1 MQKYPIVGLD
11 VSKQT
16 LDVFLLE
23 ASGDH
28 RTTTVRNSEA
38 GFRKLQEWLAP
49 HPIESMTVCLEATNV
64 YSFAVSTFFYE
75 QQATVY
81 LANPSQVAAYMRTE
95 LRRVKTDIA
104 DAESIAHF
112 AVALAHRLRPW
123 QPMPE
128 QYQELRDLVRYLHEL
143 TRSRARVKNRREKT
157 RYLTSATASLIKSS
171 ITKEIEFYDRS
182 IKVLHR
188 AIKKCLDRYPDL
200 SGRYNLLR
208 SAPGIGPISAVTIMA
223 EIPNMR
229 QFQSARQLAAYA
241 GLTPRIRH
249 SGKHQPVSQSISKI
263 GNAQLRSTCY
273 MAALTAK
280 RHNAPM
286 TAFSHRLQIEHHK
299 KPKVVVIAVARKL
312 LHLLYA
318 MEKHQMPF
326 NENYQN
332 CQLSAGTI

>member
-1 MQKYPIVGLD
+1 MQNYPMVGLD

-28 RTTTVRNSEA
+28 RTTTVRNTEA
-38 GFRKLQEWLAP
+38 GFTKLQAWLAP
-49 HPIESMTVCLEATNV
+49 YSIEQITLCLEATNV
-64 YSFAVSTFFYE
+64 YSVAVSTFFYE

-81 LANPSQVAAYMRTE
+81 LANPSQVAAFMRTE
-95 LRRVKTDIA
+95 LRRVKTDTA

-112 AVALAHRLRPW
+112 AVAVAHRLRPW
-123 QPMPE
+123 QPLPE
-128 QYQELRDLVRYLHEL
+128 QYQELRDLVRHLHEL

-157 RYLTSATASLIKSS
+157 GYLTSAAASLIKSS
-171 ITKEIEFYDRS
+171 ITKEIEFYDR
-182 IKVLHR
+182 
-188 AIKKCLDRYPDL
+188 AIKALRRTIQKCLDRYPEL

-229 QFQSARQLAAYA
+229 QFASAKQLAAYA

-249 SGKHQPVSQSISKI
+249 SGLHQPASQPISKI
-263 GNAQLRSTCY
+263 GNAQLRSICY

-280 RHNAPM
+280 KHNAPLN
-286 TAFSHRLQIEHHK
+286 ALAHRLLIEHHK
-299 KPKVVVIAVARKL
+299 KPKVVVIAVARKM

-318 MEKHQMPF
+318 MEKQQIPF

-332 CQLSAGTI
+332 CQLSTGTI

>member
-23 ASGDH
+23 ASDTH
-28 RTTTVRNSEA
+28 RSITVRNSEA
-38 GFRKLQEWLAP
+38 GFRKLQQWLAP
-49 HPIESMTVCLEATNV
+49 YPVEGMTVCLEATNV
-64 YSFAVSTFFYE
+64 YSVAVSTFFYE

-95 LRRVKTDIA
+95 LRRVKTDTA

-112 AVALAHRLRPW
+112 AVAVGHRLRPW

-143 TRSRARVKNRREKT
+143 TRSRARVKNRREKS
-157 RYLTSATASLIKSS
+157 RYLTSAAASVIKGWLV
-171 ITKEIEFYDRS
+171 KEIQFYDRS
-182 IKVLHR
+182 IK
-188 AIKKCLDRYPDL
+188 AIRSAIQQCLDRYPDL

-223 EIPNMR
+223 EIPNMQ
-229 QFQSARQLAAYA
+229 QFASAKQLAAYA

-249 SGKHQPVSQSISKI
+249 SGQHQPASQSISKI
-263 GNAQLRSTCY
+263 GNAQLRSICY

-280 RHNAPM
+280 KHNAPLN
-286 TAFSHRLQIEHHK
+286 AFAHRLQIEHHK
-299 KPKVVVIAVARKL
+299 KPKVVVIAIARKL

-318 MEKHQMPF
+318 MEKHQKPF
-326 NENYQN
+326 IANYQN
-332 CQLSAGTI
+332 SQLIAGTI